1 MSRRQA
7 KTSFTWS
14 AVKQQL
20 REAGVR
26 LLSAG
31 LDEVPGVYKD
41 IDVVM
46 SQQEDL
52 VQTIARFD
60 PKIVKM
66 APGGRAKDW
75 AED

>member
-1 MSRRQA
+1 
-7 KTSFTWS
+7 
-14 AVKQQL
+14 VKRQL

-46 SQQEDL
+46 AQQEDL
-52 VQTIARFD
+52 VETIARFD

-66 APGGRAKDW
+66 APGGRA
-75 AED
+75 ED